1 MRHRFPV
8 QIYPKGTDRP
18 GRHLALTQSLHR
30 AQRDLHTPQ
39 SVILK
44 MRRENAPGKCAGKM
58 RRENAPGKCAGKI
71 SAMGLVALFQRLW
84 SLAR

>member
-18 GRHLALTQSLHR
+18 GRHLALTQFLHR

-39 SVILK
+39 SVIL
-44 MRRENAPGKCAGKM
+44 KM